1 MAKKQKQ
8 TLKIPL
14 GYKETKVGWI
24 PENWKDTTVAKIAKV
39 STGGTPS
46 RTNQSYWNGT
56 IPWIATGKIDFNLI
70 NDPTEYITEDGV
82 KNSSTKPFP
91 IGTLLIAM
99 FGQGVTRGKVA
110 ILGIEAAFNQACS
123 AIVPQNG
130 DSSTYLFYWLMY
142 RYQHV
147 RRMGQVGTQSNLNA
161 SIIKSIQV
169 SLPPIPEQ
177 KKIAAMLG
185 KWNEGIEKTG
195 KLIATKRKMKKALC
209 QQLLTGKKRFKEF
222 EGQNWKEYRLHEVVK
237 TLFSNVDKKSYEN
250 ELPVLLCNYM
260 DVYKNQYITD
270 EIPFMQATAKES
282 EVHKFSLKLDDVVI
296 TKDSETPDDIA
307 NSAVVVKPLKNV
319 LCGYHLAILRPL
331 KNVVLGLFLAHM
343 LMLQVIRH
351 QFSRVA
357 NGATR
362 FGLSVGDIKKV
373 PICIP
378 SIDEQQKIASVL
390 KTANREIELL
400 SDKLE
405 ALKNQKKGLMQKLLT
420 GKIRVKV

>member
-1 MAKKQKQ
+1 
-8 TLKIPL
+8 
-14 GYKETKVGWI
+14 
-24 PENWKDTTVAKIAKV
+24 
-39 STGGTPS
+39 
-46 RTNQSYWNGT
+46 
-56 IPWIATGKIDFNLI
+56 
-70 NDPTEYITEDGV
+70 
-82 KNSSTKPFP
+82 
-91 IGTLLIAM
+91 
-99 FGQGVTRGKVA
+99 
-110 ILGIEAAFNQACS
+110 
-123 AIVPQNG
+123 
-130 DSSTYLFYWLMY
+130 LM
-142 RYQHV
+142 
-147 RRMGQVGTQSNLNA
+147 
-161 SIIKSIQV
+161 
-169 SLPPIPEQ
+169 
-177 KKIAAMLG
+177 
-185 KWNEGIEKTG
+185 
-195 KLIATKRKMKKALC
+195 

-222 EGQNWKEYRLHEVVK
+222 KNEKWKECQLHKVVE
-237 TLFSNVDKKSYEN
+237 TLFSNVDKKSHEN

-331 KNVVLGLFLAHM
+331 KNVVSGLFLANM

-362 FGLSVGDIKKV
+362 FGLGVGDIKKV

-420 GKIRVKV
+420 GKIRVNV